1 MRAGSLR
8 SRAVIRRPTETRGPG
23 GSVVTTYPLVGR
35 AWIEVRVPRRMITN
49 YGAGEVPTGT
59 MEVEMRDRT
68 DLRQRDV
75 LQIIAGP
82 ERGTAWRA
90 ISPPHRPGR
99 GELLCLVEVFNSTLP
114 PLEEGS

>member
-1 MRAGSLR
+1 M
-8 SRAVIRRPTETRGPG
+8 
-23 GSVVTTYPLVGR
+23 TTYPLVGR
-35 AWIEVRVPRRMITN
+35 AWIEVRVPRRMITS

-59 MEVEMRDRT
+59 MEVEMRDRI

-75 LQIIAGP
+75 IQIEAGP

-99 GELLCLVEVFNSTLP
+99 GDLLSLVEVFNATLP
-114 PLEEGS
+114 PLEEGA